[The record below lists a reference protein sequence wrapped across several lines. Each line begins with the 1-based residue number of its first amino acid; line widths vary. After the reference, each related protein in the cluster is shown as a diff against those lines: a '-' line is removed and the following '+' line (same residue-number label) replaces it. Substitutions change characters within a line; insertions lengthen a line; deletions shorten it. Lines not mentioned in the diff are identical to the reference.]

1 MLQKIGDKLQG
12 QRWLAFAM
20 LGMLALVFAFW
31 GAYGIVD
38 LSTGSGS
45 YAAKVNGEEISAAEV
60 NRAWQEQ
67 QPQYLRVFGGELSPA
82 QRDQLQNRLLDSY
95 IRNAAVL
102 QRATQQGF
110 RVTDE
115 QIRQAYANEPAFQV
129 EGKFSAQAA
138 FARLAAAGIA
148 PAAFDA
154 EQRRSL
160 LMSQLAGAIGGTDF
174 LTPTELSR
182 LQALQDEQREQR
194 FVLFTPQQF
203 SGTAP
208 IDAAAIQAWY
218 DAHPTDFLTTE
229 SVKLAYATL
238 ALGDV
243 GTGLQVSE
251 SQLRERYEKAKDSY
265 VEPERR
271 QARHILISAEKS
283 SDDAK
288 AKAQADALY
297 AQVMAGQDFAELA
310 KANSKDAGSAPQGG
324 DLGWA
329 DRTVYVPAFADAL
342 FSMKEGEVSKPVKTQ
357 FGYHIIKLEGIQA
370 GKSKTF
376 DDVKAELEVAMRR
389 DLAAD
394 RFGEQQEQL
403 QQRIERGS
411 GSFEA
416 LVKEFGLKAGE
427 VASFTRGA
435 GGEPLG
441 ADAALNATVFGD
453 KVLNQRLIGGP
464 ASLGDD
470 RLVIFRVLEHK
481 PAVPKPL
488 AEVRDG
494 ISAQLLRQRGAEA
507 ANKAAEAALA
517 RLAGGESLDKVAA
530 EFKLK
535 AEPARFVG
543 RADPGL
549 PVQVR
554 SAVFA
559 GVRPEAGKPVRKV
572 VKLDEGGAAVL
583 EVTAVRTGPEGDNA
597 QLRAQR
603 LQSELQ
609 RHGRVE
615 TEAYIGEIVRTA
627 KIKKNLKAFQ

>member
-38 LSTGSGS
+38 LSMGSGS

-67 QPQYLRVFGGELSPA
+67 QPQYLRVYGGELSPA

-110 RVTDE
+110 RVTDA

-160 LMSQLAGAIGGTDF
+160 LMNQIAGSVGGTDF
-174 LTPTELSR
+174 LTPAELSR

-218 DAHPTDFLTTE
+218 DAHPSDYLSTE

-238 ALGDV
+238 SLGDV

-271 QARHILISAEKS
+271 QARHILITAEKPA
-283 SDDAK
+283 DEAK

-297 AQVMAGQDFAELA
+297 AQIIAGKDFAELA

-357 FGYHIIKLEGIQA
+357 FGYHLIKLEGIQA

-427 VASFTRGA
+427 VASFTRG
-435 GGEPLG
+435 GGAEPLG

-464 ASLGDD
+464 ASLGED
-470 RLVIFRVLEHK
+470 RLVIFRVLDHK
-481 PAVPKPL
+481 PAAPKPL
-488 AEVRDG
+488 AEVRDA

-507 ANKAAEAALA
+507 ANKAADAALT
-517 RLAGGESLDKVAA
+517 RLAGGESLDKVAS

-572 VKLDEGGAAVL
+572 VKLDEGGAALL

-597 QLRAQR
+597 QLRSQR
-603 LQSELQ
+603 LQRELQ

-627 KIKKNLKAFQ
+627 KVKKNLKAFQ

>member
-38 LSTGSGS
+38 LSMGSGS

-67 QPQYLRVFGGELSPA
+67 QPQYLRVYGGELSPA

-110 RVTDE
+110 RVTDA

-160 LMSQLAGAIGGTDF
+160 LMNQIAGSVGGTDF
-174 LTPTELSR
+174 LTPAELAR

-218 DAHPTDFLTTE
+218 DAHPSDYLSTE

-238 ALGDV
+238 SLGDV

-271 QARHILISAEKS
+271 QARHILITAEKPA
-283 SDDAK
+283 DEAK

-297 AQVMAGQDFAELA
+297 AQIIAGKDFAELA

-357 FGYHIIKLEGIQA
+357 FGYHLIKLEGIQA

-427 VASFTRGA
+427 VASFTRG
-435 GGEPLG
+435 GGAEPLG

-464 ASLGDD
+464 ASLGED
-470 RLVIFRVLEHK
+470 RLVIFRVLDHK
-481 PAVPKPL
+481 PAAPKPL
-488 AEVRDG
+488 AEVRDA

-507 ANKAAEAALA
+507 ANKAADAALT
-517 RLAGGESLDKVAA
+517 RLAGGESLDKVAS

-572 VKLDEGGAAVL
+572 VKLDEGGAALL

-597 QLRAQR
+597 QLRSQR
-603 LQSELQ
+603 LQRELQ

-627 KIKKNLKAFQ
+627 KVKKNLKAFQ

>member
-12 QRWLAFAM
+12 QRWLAFGM

-38 LSTGSGS
+38 LSMGSGS
-45 YAAKVNGEEISAAEV
+45 YAAKVNGEEISAEEV

-110 RVTDE
+110 RVTDA
-115 QIRQAYANEPAFQV
+115 QIRQAYENEPAFQV

-160 LMSQLAGAIGGTDF
+160 LMNQVAGAVGGTDF
-174 LTPTELSR
+174 LTPAELLR
-182 LQALQDEQREQR
+182 LQALQDEQRELR
-194 FVLFTPQQF
+194 FALFTPQQF
-203 SGTAP
+203 SGTTP

-218 DAHPTDFLTTE
+218 DAHPADYLSTE

-238 ALGDV
+238 SLADV

-265 VEPERR
+265 IEPERR
-271 QARHILISAEKS
+271 QARHILIAAEKS
-283 SDDAK
+283 SDEAK
-288 AKAQADALY
+288 AKAQAEALLL
-297 AQVMAGQDFAELA
+297 QITAGKDFAELA

-357 FGYHIIKLEGIQA
+357 FGYHLIKLEGIQA
-370 GKSKTF
+370 GKSKSF
-376 DDVKAELEVAMRR
+376 EDVKAELEVAMRR

-411 GSFEA
+411 GSLDA
-416 LVKEFGLKAGE
+416 LVKEFSLKAGE
-427 VASFTRGA
+427 VASFTRG
-435 GGEPLG
+435 GGAEPLG
-441 ADAALNATVFGD
+441 PDAALNATVFGD
-453 KVLNQRLIGGP
+453 KVLNQRSVGGP
-464 ASLGDD
+464 ASLGED
-470 RLVIFRVLEHK
+470 RLVIFRVLDHK
-481 PAVPKPL
+481 PAAPKPL
-488 AEVRDG
+488 AEVRDA
-494 ISAQLLRQRGAEA
+494 IAAQLLRQRGAEA
-507 ANKAAEAALA
+507 ANKAAESALS
-517 RLAGGESLDKVAA
+517 RLTAGESLDKLVA

-543 RADPGL
+543 RADPGM

-554 SAVFA
+554 NAVFA
-559 GVRPEAGKPVRKV
+559 GARPEAAKPVRKV
-572 VKLDEGGAAVL
+572 VKLDEGGAALL

-615 TEAYIGEIVRTA
+615 TEAYLAEIVRMA

>member
-38 LSTGSGS
+38 LSMGSGS

-67 QPQYLRVFGGELSPA
+67 QPQYLRVYGGELSPA

-110 RVTDE
+110 RVTDA

-160 LMSQLAGAIGGTDF
+160 LMNQIAGSVGGTDF
-174 LTPTELSR
+174 LTPAELAR

-218 DAHPTDFLTTE
+218 DAHPSDYLSTE

-238 ALGDV
+238 SLGDV

-271 QARHILISAEKS
+271 QARHILITAEKPA
-283 SDDAK
+283 DEAK

-297 AQVMAGQDFAELA
+297 AQIIAGKDFAELA
-310 KANSKDAGSAPQGG
+310 KASSKDAGSAPQGG

-357 FGYHIIKLEGIQA
+357 FGYHLIKLEGIQA

-427 VASFTRGA
+427 VASFTRG
-435 GGEPLG
+435 GGAEPLG

-464 ASLGDD
+464 ASLGED
-470 RLVIFRVLEHK
+470 RLVIFRVLDHK
-481 PAVPKPL
+481 PAAPKPL
-488 AEVRDG
+488 AEVRDA

-507 ANKAAEAALA
+507 ANKAADAALT
-517 RLAGGESLDKVAA
+517 RLAGGESLDKVAS

-572 VKLDEGGAAVL
+572 VKLDEGGAALL

-597 QLRAQR
+597 QLRSQR
-603 LQSELQ
+603 LQRELQ

-627 KIKKNLKAFQ
+627 KVKKNLKAFQ